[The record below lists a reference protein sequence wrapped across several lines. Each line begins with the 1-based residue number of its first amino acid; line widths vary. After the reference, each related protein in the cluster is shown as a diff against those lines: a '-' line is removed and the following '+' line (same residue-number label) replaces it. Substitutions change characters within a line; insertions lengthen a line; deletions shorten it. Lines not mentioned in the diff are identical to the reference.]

1 VYAEDQATAL
11 LPSCSIAII
20 TATALINNT
29 LPPLLQ
35 SCHNCRA
42 VAIVGATT
50 PLAPEVFASKGV
62 TLLSGI
68 VVTDP
73 QGLLRQV
80 SEGGGMGSFKG
91 YMQKVNLPLTA

>member
-1 VYAEDQATAL
+1 MLKTRLQRFFPPARV
-11 LPSCSIAII
+11 AII
-20 TATALINNT
+20 TATSILNNT
-29 LPPLLQ
+29 LPGLLEA
-35 SCHNCRA
+35 CRNCRA

-50 PLAPEVFASKGV
+50 PLAPEVFQPKGV

-73 QGLLRQV
+73 QGILRQV

-91 YMQKVNLPLTA
+91 YINKVNLPITQ

>member
-1 VYAEDQATAL
+1 LPGL
-11 LPSCSIAII
+11 LEACR
-20 TATALINNT
+20 
-29 LPPLLQ
+29 
-35 SCHNCRA
+35 NCRA

-50 PLAPEVFASKGV
+50 PLAPEVFQPKGV

-73 QGLLRQV
+73 QGILRQV

-91 YMQKVNLPLTA
+91 YIEKVNLPITQ